1 MTAHET
7 AEENRKSPLV
17 FFVSNGWLEEN
28 IKKQT
33 TQETNDETAQHE
45 QI

>member
-33 TQETNDETAQHE
+33 QEANEETAQHE